1 MNITKRLFTIGCMAV
16 STMLAV
22 ADTLTIRSLF
32 TEMPDAIIPYLTKTN
47 RLDFIDFM
55 DSNMKAE
62 VNNELEGKSLMTA
75 LGDDSLTIRL
85 NDACTVK
92 MLLLPT
98 LEPVDSS
105 RHVIVLVRSLS
116 LEDRVVENDVAY
128 YTVRWRQLKTLPAMS
143 ADDKKRVTEI
153 VEPSNILNFFKG
165 KLNKE

>member
-1 MNITKRLFTIGCMAV
+1 MKTVYLLLSLLFVGKV
-16 STMLAV
+16 SAQQLTMRQVFRA
-22 ADTLTIRSLF
+22 
-32 TEMPDAIIPYLTKTN
+32 MPDSIVPYLNENN

-116 LEDRVVENDVAY
+116 LEDQVVENDVAY

-143 ADDKKRVTEI
+143 ADDKKRVTKI

>member
-1 MNITKRLFTIGCMAV
+1 MKTRLLALGLWLLAFTSQASAQDLKISEV
-16 STMLAV
+16 
-22 ADTLTIRSLF
+22 F
-32 TEMPDAIIPYLTKTN
+32 KQMPDSLMPYLTANN

-116 LEDRVVENDVAY
+116 LEDQVVENDVAY

-153 VEPSNILNFFKG
+153 VEPSNILNFFKE